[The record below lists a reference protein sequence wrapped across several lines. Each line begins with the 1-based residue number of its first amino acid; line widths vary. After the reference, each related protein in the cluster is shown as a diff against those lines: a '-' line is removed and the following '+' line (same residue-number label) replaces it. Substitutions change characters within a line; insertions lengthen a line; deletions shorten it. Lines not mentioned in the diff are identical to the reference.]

1 MQYSFGVDKNKN
13 KNPIVATSMKI
24 TGLQAFVK
32 VAIEALLEESELS
45 TTDLITHTKIFLM
58 DAHNRVQEENTLS
71 RGT

>member
-1 MQYSFGVDKNKN
+1 
-13 KNPIVATSMKI
+13 MKI

-45 TTDLITHTKIFLM
+45 TTDLITHTKILLM

>member
-1 MQYSFGVDKNKN
+1 
-13 KNPIVATSMKI
+13 MKI